1 MPSFDQSVKDAVN
14 TPQTDSG
21 NVTAKVASSSP
32 KIASSIFETGPKD
45 AIVVADRFG
54 KRAVSWVN
62 QEAAGIKGAF
72 DGFFSNNRI
81 IALTKSTLKDIG
93 TTANSALK
101 AVNDSKKQLE
111 SYTGLNLSS
120 LGAAKA
126 SLNNAAITTMSSVT
140 GYDMQRVMRNADDI
154 QRIASNA
161 DLGSV
166 NSLFSTANR
175 LLGTEA
181 IGNLVDMRSESSVLG
196 SLLNQAS
203 QLGMPDMFDK
213 LWDKVDKNDK
223 MYGDNIARYSAAISV
238 PTVLYNGDILMLN
251 KLIDKLGGESILQ
264 QYPTAI
270 TDFLGNYVTA
280 VDATPGDYP
289 ALRVSISDTMAR
301 LDPEWLKLDSTHSDT
316 YRLDPFLKANN
327 VVLAIFQSGAVDM
340 STVANAQAQVD
351 RVAVSA
357 LIASSYPKQSGS
369 SLLKAYYP
377 NIPYA

>member
-1 MPSFDQSVKDAVN
+1 MPSFDESVKNAVN
-14 TPQTDSG
+14 TAQTDTG
-21 NVTAKVASSSP
+21 DVTAKIASTTP

-45 AIVVADRFG
+45 AVVVADRFG

-81 IALTKSTLKDIG
+81 ISLTKSTLKDIA

-111 SYTGLNLSS
+111 NYTGLNLSS
-120 LGAAKA
+120 VGAAKA
-126 SLNNAAITTMSSVT
+126 SLNNAAVTTMSSVT
-140 GYDMQRVMRNADDI
+140 GYDMQRVMRNADEI
-154 QRIASNA
+154 QRISENA
-161 DLGSV
+161 DLSSV

-175 LLGTEA
+175 LLGTET

-196 SLLNQAS
+196 SLLQQAS
-203 QLGMPDMFDK
+203 QLGMTDMFDT

-223 MYGDNIARYSAAISV
+223 MYNDNIARYSASTSV
-238 PTVLYNGDILMLN
+238 PTVLYNGDLVMLN

-270 TDFLGNYVTA
+270 TDFLGNYTTA
-280 VDATPGDYP
+280 YDITPGDYP
-289 ALRVSISDTMAR
+289 TLRNDITTTMSR
-301 LDPEWLKLDSTHSDT
+301 LDPEWLKLDSDNSGT
-316 YRLDPFLKANN
+316 YKLDPFLKANN
-327 VVLAIFQSGAVDM
+327 VVLGIFQSGAVDM
-340 STVANAQAQVD
+340 AGVSTAQAKVD
-351 RVAVSA
+351 PVAVSA